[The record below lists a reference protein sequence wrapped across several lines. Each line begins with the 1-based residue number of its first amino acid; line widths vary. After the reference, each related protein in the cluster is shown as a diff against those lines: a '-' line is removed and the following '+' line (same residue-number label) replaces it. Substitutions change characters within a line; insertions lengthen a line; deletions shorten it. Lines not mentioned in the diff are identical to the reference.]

1 MYIPRKK
8 KQNCHVSE
16 GCSSSNLVFMYSV
29 QGKGKCD
36 SAVKILFATLGP
48 GTKLEQPVVASEYC
62 VDASCEQLVDDL
74 NTILTSEAEAHFD
87 EKSVNDQLIDVVVKG
102 YRNADHER
110 PCAFVTAAYP
120 SRVEFGLNF

>member
-16 GCSSSNLVFMYSV
+16 GCSSSNLVFMHSV

-36 SAVKILFATLGP
+36 SVVKILFATLGL

-87 EKSVNDQLIDVVVKG
+87 EKSVNDRLVDIVVKG
-102 YRNADHER
+102 YHNADHER

-120 SRVEFGLNF
+120 SHVEFGLTF

>member
-1 MYIPRKK
+1 
-8 KQNCHVSE
+8 
-16 GCSSSNLVFMYSV
+16 MYSV
-29 QGKGKCD
+29 QCKGKCD
-36 SAVKILFATLGP
+36 SVVKILFATLGL

-87 EKSVNDQLIDVVVKG
+87 EKSVNDRLVDVVVNG
-102 YRNADHER
+102 NHNADHER

-120 SRVEFGLNF
+120 SHVEFGLTF

>member
-1 MYIPRKK
+1 MY
-8 KQNCHVSE
+8 
-16 GCSSSNLVFMYSV
+16 NL

-120 SRVEFGLNF
+120 SHVEFGLNF